1 MKNIIKQFT
10 TALIIMLTSM
20 CVSGQ
25 YFSEMSDLFNVDT
38 DPPDPSCWCIA
49 EGDYLMP
56 GQEVYLDYSMWGEEN
71 FLSLE
76 LGFSS
81 EEDGDMIILGEL
93 PFPGPAYINVPEVDP
108 TPFARFYLI
117 GKDTYGHI
125 GIEQIPYEGYFNIGA
140 TETILN
146 VPAGW
151 SGVSNP
157 YFPVDPSI
165 NNILADHLDDV
176 IIMQDMENVFWPGG
190 NLFTLTDWEIFKG
203 YLIKSENPF
212 TMTLEGTS
220 MNQCIWYGF
229 TMPEGWGLFSVAGNC
244 DLDAQMFFD
253 WNLWT
258 SVMIKEAAG
267 WRVLWPDYGINTIEI
282 LERGKSYYIFSN
294 GANEDWTFSPCWGQP
309 FKHSY
314 EKPETPKSW
323 NEPVASPTSH
333 VIAIPPVAYDADKL
347 PADAI
352 IGTFTQDGVCAGL
365 AELSS
370 KHITVF
376 GDDPSTENKEGFTG
390 GETMYFKV
398 WNQQTGEELEAIPEY
413 NPAVGNYS
421 GTFAAEGFSAIAN
434 LELKALSIEDHF
446 SERLAI
452 YPNPASEIAEISINS
467 DEAFLLEIIDL
478 TGKTVYAGNFIN
490 DIKIDVSDFA
500 KGLYSVK
507 LSGEETTITRK
518 LILK

>member
-10 TALIIMLTSM
+10 TALIMLTSI

-25 YFSEMSDLFNVDT
+25 YFSEMSDAFNVDT

-56 GQEVYLDYSMWGEEN
+56 GQEVYLEYSMWGEEN

-93 PFPGPAYINVPEVDP
+93 PFPGPANITVPEVDP

-125 GIEQIPYEGYFNIGA
+125 GIEQIPYEGYFNVGA
-140 TETILN
+140 AETIID

-151 SGVSNP
+151 SGISNP

-203 YLIKSENPF
+203 YLIKAENPY
-212 TMTLEGTS
+212 TLTLEGTS

-267 WRVLWPDYGINTIEI
+267 WRVLWPEYGINTIEI
-282 LERGKSYYIFSN
+282 LERGKSYYIYSN
-294 GANEDWTFSPCWGQP
+294 FPNEDWTFSPCWGQP
-309 FKHSY
+309 FKHSF
-314 EKPETPKSW
+314 EQPQTPKAW

-333 VIAIPPVAYDADKL
+333 VIAIPPSAYDTDKL

-352 IGTFTQDGVCAGL
+352 IGAFTQDGICAGVAGL
-365 AELSS
+365 AS

-376 GDDPSTENKEGFTG
+376 GDDPSTENQEGFTG
-390 GETMYFKV
+390 GEIMYFKV
-398 WNQQTGEELEAIPEY
+398 LNPETNIEMEAIPQY
-413 NPAVGNYS
+413 NPSVGNSS
-421 GTFAAEGFSAIAN
+421 GTFAVEGFSAITS
-434 LELKALSIEDHF
+434 LELKALGMINQF
-446 SERLAI
+446 SERLAVF
-452 YPNPASEIAEISINS
+452 PNPANNKVEIKINS
-467 DEAFLLEIIDL
+467 NDEFQLDLINIKGEIVYSSGF
-478 TGKTVYAGNFIN
+478 TGKIQLGLHE
-490 DIKIDVSDFA
+490 FA
-500 KGLYSVK
+500 KGLYTVK
-507 LSGEETTITRK
+507 ISNNDTIMSRK
-518 LILK
+518 LVIN